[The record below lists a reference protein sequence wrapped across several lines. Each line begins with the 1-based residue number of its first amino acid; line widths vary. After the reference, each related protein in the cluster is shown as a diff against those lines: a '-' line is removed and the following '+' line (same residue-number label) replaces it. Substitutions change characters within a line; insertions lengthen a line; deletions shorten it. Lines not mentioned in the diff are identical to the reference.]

1 MSRSLWLLLVLLPV
15 GAQAQVVDR
24 SPNSFMLQTEVT
36 VAAPPLRVYQL
47 FVNEIDQWWDSGHTF
62 SGDAGN
68 FWLQPNPGGC
78 LCETLANGG
87 GVEHAEVIHVVP
99 GEMIRMRA
107 ALGPLQEYAIVGAW
121 TWTFTLAE
129 GGDTRVTM
137 QYNVAGAFPGG
148 LDKVADIVN
157 TVVAD
162 QVQRLKAHVEAAMK
176 RPVLPIP
183 R

>member
-1 MSRSLWLLLVLLPV
+1 MVPAV
-15 GAQAQVVDR
+15 AGAQVVER
-24 SPNSFMLQTEVT
+24 APNAFMLKTELT
-36 VAAPPLRVYQL
+36 VSAPPLSVYNL
-47 FVNEIDQWWDSGHTF
+47 FVNEIDQWWDDAHTF

-99 GEMIRMRA
+99 GELVRMRA
-107 ALGPLQEYAIVGAW
+107 SLGPLQEYAIFGAW
-121 TWTFTLAE
+121 TWTFAPADRGE
-129 GGDTRVTM
+129 TRVIM
-137 QYNVAGAFPGG
+137 QYNVTGSFPGG
-148 LDKVADIVN
+148 LDKVADAVN
-157 TVVAD
+157 TVLSD
-162 QVQRLKAHVEAAMK
+162 QVRRLKEHVEAAMK

>member
-1 MSRSLWLLLVLLPV
+1 MSRFLCALFLLVPAV
-15 GAQAQVVDR
+15 AGAQVAERTPNGFMIKADVV
-24 SPNSFMLQTEVT
+24 
-36 VAAPPLRVYQL
+36 VAAPPLSVYTL
-47 FVNEIDQWWDSGHTF
+47 FVNEIDQWWDGAHTV

-87 GVEHAEVIHVVP
+87 GVEHAEVIQVVP

-107 ALGPLQEYAIVGAW
+107 SLGPLQEYAVFGAW
-121 TWTFTLAE
+121 TWTFAAAGRGET
-129 GGDTRVTM
+129 TVTM
-137 QYNVAGAFPGG
+137 LYNVSGAFPGG
-148 LDKVADIVN
+148 LDKVADAVN
-157 TVVAD
+157 DVLSD
-162 QVQRLKAHVEAAMK
+162 QVRRLKAHAEAAMK